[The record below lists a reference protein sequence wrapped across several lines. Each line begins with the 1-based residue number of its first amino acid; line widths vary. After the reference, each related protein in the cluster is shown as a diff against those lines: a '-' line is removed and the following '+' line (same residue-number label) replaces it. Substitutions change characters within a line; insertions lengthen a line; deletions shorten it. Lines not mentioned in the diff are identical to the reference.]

1 MMLDNETEFLQNPQY
16 DGDVC
21 DPSLRPPPITVLLA
35 NDQFREEQGEED
47 CKQLDQV
54 TRGADMAPPA
64 MQDFYVIA
72 SPPKPP

>member
-1 MMLDNETEFLQNPQY
+1 MMLHNETEFLQNPQY

-47 CKQLDQV
+47 CKQLDQA
-54 TRGADMAPPA
+54 TRGADTAPPA
-64 MQDFYVIA
+64 MQDFCVVA
-72 SPPKPP
+72 SPTKPP